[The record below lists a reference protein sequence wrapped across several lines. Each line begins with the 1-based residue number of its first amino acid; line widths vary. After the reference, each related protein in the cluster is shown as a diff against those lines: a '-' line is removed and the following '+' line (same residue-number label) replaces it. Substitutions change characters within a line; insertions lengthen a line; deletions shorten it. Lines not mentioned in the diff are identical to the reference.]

1 MYSKIAERS
10 SARVAHPAF
19 GASCSS
25 RSLVSVAKNV
35 SATALSYAS
44 PREWSCPV
52 FDDT

>member
-10 SARVAHPAF
+10 SALVAHPPF

-35 SATALSYAS
+35 SATALS
-44 PREWSCPV
+44 
-52 FDDT
+52 